1 MLMEMITINC
11 PYCGGQVTR
20 NRYDY
25 FANCPYCGREI
36 AFDEIKEEAELD
48 LYRDRIVE
56 LQHNNSAF
64 EQNRRQEEESR
75 QKLRRCI
82 KRRNIAFTVMTL
94 MHGLGFAIVG
104 GVQDEDSDLMVIGV
118 TLLMAAW
125 GTLIASVILLPL
137 AYPSYNY
144 LTGENR
150 PVNRFSLFLKLT
162 VTAIALCTLSLLVG
176 FIVLAILGLI

>member
-1 MLMEMITINC
+1 MDMIVINC

-25 FANCPYCGREI
+25 FVNCPYCGREV
-36 AFDEIKEEAELD
+36 AFDDIKEEAELD

-64 EQNRRQEEESR
+64 EFNRRQEEESR
-75 QKLRRCI
+75 QKLRKWI
-82 KRRNIAFTVMTL
+82 KRRNITFTVMTL
-94 MHGLGFAIVG
+94 LHGLGFSIVG
-104 GVQDEDSDLMVIGV
+104 SGVDDDSDMMVLGM
-118 TLLMAAW
+118 TFLLAAW
-125 GTLIASVILLPL
+125 ATLIAAVALLPL

-150 PVNRFSLFLKLT
+150 PVNRFFLFLKLS
-162 VTAIALCTLSLLVG
+162 AIGIALCMLSVLIG
-176 FIVLAILGLI
+176 CMILAIFDII